1 MEDQIL
7 SFQVLFSFLLFLFVL
22 FKVSKKLYKHGSN
35 PPPGPLK
42 LPFLGNILQLAGD
55 VPHRRLTALAKTYG
69 PVMGIKLGQIPFLV
83 VSSPETAKEVMK
95 IQDPVFA
102 ERAPLLAGEIVLY
115 NRNDIIF
122 GLYGD
127 QWRQMRKICTLEL
140 LSAKRVQSFRSVR
153 EEEVADLVKFLGSK
167 EGSPVNLTH
176 TLFALANSIIARNT
190 VGQKSK
196 NQEALLRLIDDI
208 IELTG
213 SVSIAD
219 IFPSLKW
226 LPSVQRDRSR
236 IRKLHYETDEI
247 LEDILQEHR
256 ANRQAAASRKGD
268 RRGADNLLDVLLYL
282 QETGNLD
289 VPLTD
294 VAIKAAII
302 DMFGAGSD
310 TSSKT
315 VEWAMAELMRNPEIM
330 KKAQEELR
338 NFFGENGKVDEAKLQ
353 ELKWLNL
360 INKETLR
367 LHPAAAVVPR
377 VCRERTKV
385 SGYDVYPG
393 TRVFI
398 NAWAIG
404 RDPKVWSEAEKFKP
418 ERFIDSAI
426 DYRGTNFELIPF
438 GAGKRICPG
447 MTLGMAN
454 LEIFLANLL
463 YHFDW
468 KFPKGVTA
476 ENLDMNEAFGAAVKR
491 KVDLELVPIPFRP

>member
-7 SFQVLFSFLLFLFVL
+7 SFQVLFSFLLFLLVL
-22 FKVSKKLYKHGSN
+22 FKVSKKLYKHDSN
-35 PPPGPLK
+35 PPPGPRK
-42 LPFLGNILQLAGD
+42 LPFFGNILQLAGD

-102 ERAPLLAGEIVLY
+102 ERALLVAVEIVLY
-115 NRNDIIF
+115 NRNDIVF

-190 VGQKSK
+190 VGHKSK

-208 IELTG
+208 IESIG
-213 SVSIAD
+213 GVGIAD

-226 LPSVQRDRSR
+226 LPSVQRERAR
-236 IRKLHYETDEI
+236 IRKLHCETDEI
-247 LEDILQEHR
+247 LEGILEEHK
-256 ANRQAAASRKGD
+256 ANRQAAAFKNDDGSQ
-268 RRGADNLLDVLLYL
+268 ADNLLDVLLDL
-282 QETGNLD
+282 QQSGNLD

-302 DMFGAGSD
+302 VS
-310 TSSKT
+310 
-315 VEWAMAELMRNPEIM
+315 VYYQR
-330 KKAQEELR
+330 R
-338 NFFGENGKVDEAKLQ
+338 
-353 ELKWLNL
+353 
-360 INKETLR
+360 
-367 LHPAAAVVPR
+367 PR
-377 VCRERTKV
+377 KKV

-463 YHFDW
+463 YQFDW

-476 ENLDMNEAFGAAVKR
+476 EKLDMNEAFGAAGKR
-491 KVDLELVPIPFRP
+491 KVDLELVPIPYRP